1 MGSGRSSVGAI
12 RRAFCN
18 KEKLWQTVAGWVR
31 GPVGDLSGC
40 PVQRLGHDGKVR
52 DPVMEESRQAPE

>member
-1 MGSGRSSVGAI
+1 MGAI

-52 DPVMEESRQAPE
+52 DPVMEEFRQAPE